1 MIAHREINIS
11 GVCFE
16 PAFTGNIDIKF
27 TVYHVHELTPRC
39 KTFPASTKFSGSLIL
54 SNETSGPTQGG
65 KILEELSHRQHVKK
79 QSAA

>member
-16 PAFTGNIDIKF
+16 PAFTSNMDIKI
-27 TVYHVHELTPRC
+27 TLYHVHELTSRC
-39 KTFPASTKFSGSLIL
+39 KTFPPSTQFSGSLIL
-54 SNETSGPTQGG
+54 GNDTSGPTQGG